1 MGKLSRSSI
10 IQMARK
16 LRKSPTDAEE
26 QLWAYLRNRKLN
38 GLKFLRQHPIIV
50 ENNKGV
56 FNFSLQ
62 IFIVQQRNSSS
73 NWMAGIIIQLN
84 FVINNEI

>member
-50 ENNKGV
+50 EYNKGV